1 VSDAILDS
9 AARLRREGKLSE
21 AAALYGELLRVNPA
35 HFEALQA
42 LGIMAYQAGQIE
54 NAERLLG
61 NAASLRPGTADLA
74 YNHACLL
81 QKLNRLEDALAA
93 FDRALAI
100 KPAYFQA
107 LVNRGAVLNAL
118 NRHEEALANAD
129 RVVSLEPNFAEGW
142 TNRAAILNLLG
153 RTTDALADCAHAGS
167 LNPRH
172 VLAWKLRGTLL
183 QKLGR
188 PDEAVPFLEKACE
201 LAPSDAEVQGRRADV
216 LVLLNRYREAAEA
229 YEKFVALAPNDAA
242 GWHAR
247 GFVLQILHRRAEALD
262 CFDHALKLDATNDA
276 IRTVR
281 ANILFELE
289 RWEEAAREYEVLLA
303 ANTPPAWLHGYL
315 AICRLHV
322 CDWRRLDA
330 QKQSISAALKRG
342 EFVIDPIGNACISDS
357 LEEQRQC
364 AKIWAR
370 DRCPPAPP
378 LWTGERYR
386 HRRIRIAYLSADFRA
401 HATAFLM
408 AGVFEHHDRSQFEVT
423 AISWSADDRSEI
435 RARLMN
441 AFDTFVEAG
450 DLTDADIAKKV
461 RELEIDIAID
471 LKGYTNE
478 SRPAILANRP
488 APVQAQYLAYPGTMA
503 VDFMDYLIADRIT
516 LPESLS
522 NYYSEKIAWLP
533 GSYQCNDDRPAPV
546 ERGPTRYETR
556 LPPGFVFC
564 CFNSNHKI
572 APESFAIWMRL
583 LNNVSGSVLWLL
595 EDNPAATRNLRAS
608 AQAHGV
614 APDRLIF
621 APRTDPAS
629 HLARQRNADL
639 FLDTLPYN
647 AHTTASDAL
656 WAGLPV
662 LTMRGST
669 FAGRVGASVLTAA
682 GLPELVTNS
691 PEEYENLALQLA
703 TEPARLAAIKRK
715 LADNRTTCALFDTRR
730 FTRNLETAYRIMQE
744 RSQSGLTPQNFAV
757 PET

>member
-1 VSDAILDS
+1 MSEATLDS

-21 AAALYGELLRVNPA
+21 AAAVYGELLRANPA

-61 NAASLRPGTADLA
+61 TAARLRPGAADLV

-81 QKLNRLEDALAA
+81 QKLNRLEDALAG

-100 KPAYFQA
+100 KPDYFQA

-118 NRHEEALANAD
+118 NRHEEALANSD
-129 RVVSLEPNFAEGW
+129 RVVSLQPNFAEGW
-142 TNRAAILNLLG
+142 SNRAAVLNLLG
-153 RTTDALADCAHAGS
+153 RAGDALTACERAVS
-167 LNPRH
+167 LNPGY
-172 VLAWKLRGTLL
+172 VPGLKLRATLL
-183 QKLGR
+183 QKSGR
-188 PDEAVPFLEKACE
+188 PDEAAPVLEKACE
-201 LAPSDAEVQGRRADV
+201 LAPSDAEAQGRRADV

-229 YEKFVALAPNDAA
+229 YEIYVALAPNDAA

-262 CFDHALKLDATNDA
+262 CFDHALKLAGANDA
-276 IRTVR
+276 IRTAR

-303 ANTPPAWLHGYL
+303 ANAPPAWLHGYL
-315 AICRLHV
+315 AICRLHC
-322 CDWRRLDA
+322 CDWRRLDV
-330 QKQSISAALKRG
+330 QMQSISAALKRG
-342 EFVIDPIGNACISDS
+342 EFGIDPIGIASISDS

-370 DRCPPAPP
+370 DRCPPAPA

-386 HRRIRIAYLSADFRA
+386 HQRIRLAYLSADFRA

-408 AGVFEHHDRSQFEVT
+408 AGVFEQHDRSKFDVT
-423 AISWSADDRSEI
+423 AISWSSDDRSEM
-435 RARLMN
+435 RGRLMK
-441 AFDTFVEAG
+441 AFDNFVEVG
-450 DLTDADIAKKV
+450 DLPDAAVAKKI

-478 SRPAILANRP
+478 SRPAILAHRP

-503 VDFMDYLIADRIT
+503 VDFIDYLIADRIT
-516 LPESLS
+516 IPESHCDFY
-522 NYYSEKIAWLP
+522 NEKVVWLP
-533 GSYQCNDDRPAPV
+533 GSYQCNDDRRAPV
-546 ERGPTRYETR
+546 GRGPTRYETG

-564 CFNSNHKI
+564 CFNSAHKI
-572 APESFAIWMRL
+572 SPDVFAIWMRL
-583 LNNVSGSVLWLL
+583 LSNVSGSVLWLL
-595 EDNPAATRNLRAS
+595 EDNAAAIRNLRAS

-614 APDRLIF
+614 APNRLIF

-629 HLARQRNADL
+629 HLARQSSADL

-662 LTMRGST
+662 LTRRGST
-669 FAGRVGASVLTAA
+669 FAGRVAASVLAAA
-682 GLPELVTNS
+682 GLPELITNS

-703 TEPARLAAIKRK
+703 TEPGRLAAVRRK
-715 LADNRTTCALFDTRR
+715 LGDNRRTRALFDTRG
-730 FTRNLETAYRIMQE
+730 FTRHLETAYRIMHE
-744 RSQSGLTPQNFAV
+744 RNQSGFNPENFAV
-757 PET
+757 PDS

>member
-1 VSDAILDS
+1 MSDGVLDS

-21 AAALYGELLRVNPA
+21 AAALYGELLRTDPA
-35 HFEALQA
+35 HFEALHA

-61 NAASLRPGTADLA
+61 NAARLRPGSADLA

-81 QKLNRLEDALAA
+81 QKLKRFEESLAE

-100 KPAYFQA
+100 KPDYVQA
-107 LVNRGAVLNAL
+107 LVNRGSVLNAL
-118 NRHEEALANAD
+118 KRHKEALANAD
-129 RVVSLEPNFAEGW
+129 RVVSLQPNFSDGW
-142 TNRAAILNLLG
+142 TNRAAILNLLD
-153 RTTDALADCAHAGS
+153 RTEDALVDCARAAS

-172 VLAWKLRGTLL
+172 ALAWKLRGAYL

-188 PDEAVPFLEKACE
+188 PDEALACLEKTCE
-201 LAPSDAEVQGRRADV
+201 LAPSDAEAQGRRADV
-216 LVLLNRYREAAEA
+216 LVLLNRNRDAADA
-229 YEKFVALAPNDAA
+229 YEKFLDLAPNDAA

-247 GFVLQILHRRAEALD
+247 GFVLQILHRRADALD
-262 CFDHALKLDATNDA
+262 CFDRALKIDATNDA
-276 IRTVR
+276 IRTAR

-303 ANTPPAWLHGYL
+303 VRTPPIWLHGYL
-315 AICRLHV
+315 TICRLHC
-322 CDWRRLDA
+322 CDWRRRDA
-330 QKQSISAALKRG
+330 QKQSISAVLKRG
-342 EFVIDPIGNACISDS
+342 KFIIDPVGNACISDS
-357 LEEQRQC
+357 LEEQRLC

-386 HRRIRIAYLSADFRA
+386 HQRVRVAYLSADFRA

-408 AGVFEHHDRSQFEVT
+408 AGVFEKHDRSQFEIT
-423 AISWSADDRSEI
+423 AFSWSADDRSRM

-441 AFDTFVEAG
+441 GFDNFIEAG
-450 DLTDADIAKKV
+450 EMTDAEIAKKI

-503 VDFMDYLIADRIT
+503 VDFIDYLVADRIT
-516 LPESLS
+516 VPESHCNS
-522 NYYSEKIAWLP
+522 YSEKIVWLP
-533 GSYQCNDDRPAPV
+533 GSYQCNDDRRAAV
-546 ERGPTRYETR
+546 GRGPTRYDTG

-572 APESFAIWMRL
+572 APEIFAIWMRL
-583 LNNVSGSVLWLL
+583 LKSVSGSVLWLL
-595 EDNPAATRNLRAS
+595 EDNPAAMRNLRAS

-629 HLARQRNADL
+629 HLARQSNADL

-662 LTMRGST
+662 LTMLGST
-669 FAGRVGASVLTAA
+669 FAGRVAASVLSAA

-691 PEEYENLALQLA
+691 AGEYENLALQLA
-703 TEPARLAAIKRK
+703 TEPARIAAIKRK
-715 LADNRTTCALFDTRR
+715 LAGNRATCALFDTSR
-730 FTRNLETAYRIMQE
+730 FTRNLEMAYRIMQE
-744 RSQSGLTPQNFAV
+744 RSQSGLNPENFAV
-757 PET
+757 PDA

>member
-1 VSDAILDS
+1 MSHAMLDS

-21 AAALYGELLRVNPA
+21 AAALYGELLRTDPA
-35 HFEALQA
+35 HLEALQA

-61 NAASLRPGTADLA
+61 NAARLRPGSADLA

-81 QKLNRLEDALAA
+81 QKLSRFEEALAA

-100 KPAYFQA
+100 KPDYLQA
-107 LVNRGAVLNAL
+107 LVNRGSVLNAL
-118 NRHEEALANAD
+118 KRHEEALANAD
-129 RVVSLEPNFAEGW
+129 RVVSLQPNFADGW
-142 TNRAAILNLLG
+142 TNRAAILNILD
-153 RTTDALADCAHAGS
+153 RTEDALADCARAAS

-172 VLAWKLRGTLL
+172 ALAWKLRGALL

-188 PDEAVPFLEKACE
+188 PDEALPFLEKTCE
-201 LAPSDAEVQGRRADV
+201 LAPADAEAQGRRADV
-216 LVLLNRYREAAEA
+216 LVLLNRNREAADA

-247 GFVLQILHRRAEALD
+247 GFVLQILHRRVEALD
-262 CFDHALKLDATNDA
+262 SFDRALKLDSTNDA
-276 IRTVR
+276 IRTAR

-303 ANTPPAWLHGYL
+303 ARTPPSWLHGYL
-315 AICRLHV
+315 TVCRLHS

-330 QKQSISAALKRG
+330 QKQSISATLKRG
-342 EFVIDPIGNACISDS
+342 EFVIDPVGNACISDS
-357 LEEQRQC
+357 LEEQRLC
-364 AKIWAR
+364 AKTWAR
-370 DRCPPAPP
+370 DRCTPAPP

-386 HRRIRIAYLSADFRA
+386 HQRIRVAYLSADFRA

-408 AGVFEHHDRSQFEVT
+408 AGVFEKHDRSQFEVT
-423 AISWSADDRSEI
+423 AISWSADDRSEM

-441 AFDTFVEAG
+441 GFDNFIETG
-450 DLTDADIAKKV
+450 DMSDAEIAKKI

-488 APVQAQYLAYPGTMA
+488 APVQVQYLAYPGTMA
-503 VDFMDYLIADRIT
+503 VDFIDYLVADRIAI
-516 LPESLS
+516 PETHC
-522 NYYSEKIAWLP
+522 NFYSEKIVWLP
-533 GSYQCNDDRPAPV
+533 GSYQCNDDRRATV
-546 ERGPTRYETR
+546 GRGPTRYDTG

-572 APESFAIWMRL
+572 APEIFAIWMRL
-583 LNNVSGSVLWLL
+583 LKNVSGSVLWLL

-629 HLARQRNADL
+629 HLARQTNADL

-669 FAGRVGASVLTAA
+669 FAGRVAASVLTAA
-682 GLPELVTNS
+682 GLPELVTNL
-691 PEEYENLALQLA
+691 PEEYEKLALQLA
-703 TEPARLAAIKRK
+703 TEPARMAAIKRK
-715 LADNRTTCALFDTRR
+715 LADNRATCALFDTSR
-730 FTRNLETAYRIMQE
+730 FTRNLETAYRVMQE
-744 RSQSGLTPQNFAV
+744 RSQSGLTPENFAV
-757 PET
+757 PDV